1 MFEETQCKF
10 AKSHE
15 WACPAGDVAV
25 VGISAYAQKEISD
38 IVFVEL
44 PKAGAQVEQGKP
56 CAVIESVKAAADFFA
71 PVSGQVV
78 EVNDAI
84 VDNPA
89 LVNQAPHGDGW
100 FFKIKLSKPAEL
112 AGLMDFATYQSTAT
126 H

>member
-1 MFEETQCKF
+1 M
-10 AKSHE
+10 
-15 WACPAGDVAV
+15 D
-25 VGISAYAQKEISD
+25 
-38 IVFVEL
+38 
-44 PKAGAQVEQGKP
+44 
-56 CAVIESVKAAADFFA
+56 
-71 PVSGQVV
+71 

-84 VDNPA
+84 VDDPA